1 MDIRQ
6 ITINGPHPDSYL
18 YGRRAAWFAY
28 AMTIALML
36 FDFMDRQIIVSMFPF
51 LKAEWNLSDKQLGLL
66 VSVISVTAAAFSVP
80 VAWIADRFGRVKS
93 IVVMASIWSVA
104 CTASMFTNSY
114 GQLLAARGIVG
125 LGEAGYGPA
134 GAAMV
139 ATHFP
144 DRMRGGLLGGFI
156 ASGSVG
162 SVLGV
167 LLGGY
172 IASHW
177 GWKAAF
183 GIVGIPGLVLALLY
197 LLVRDYKTVGADVG
211 PADTPAPTQSQMIR
225 TILFSRTVR
234 WICIGAAAQLFAV
247 SALWSWLPSFL
258 NRTYG
263 MSPDKAGAQA
273 ALVVLAG
280 ALGSVVLGAV
290 VDWAGTRRADG
301 RFLAVALL
309 STLSMLALVIAF
321 GAAQVG
327 VEISQTAQFR
337 LILLGSFLAPC
348 TVGPAAAI
356 IIDVVHPGVR
366 STGASVLTL
375 VQNLLGL
382 ALGPFLAG
390 LLSDA
395 VGLTTALTLTPLAC
409 VIAAASFLIAR
420 TAYQMERISELPKQ
434 VAMVSSQEAF
444 A

>member
-6 ITINGPHPDSYL
+6 ITINGPEPDSYL

-51 LKAEWNLSDKQLGLL
+51 LKAEWSLSDKELGLL
-66 VSVISVTAAAFSVP
+66 VSVISVTAAVFSVP
-80 VAWIADRFGRVKS
+80 VAWLADRFSRVKS
-93 IVVMASIWSVA
+93 IVVMASIWSIA
-104 CTASMFTNSY
+104 CTASMFTQTY

-134 GAAMV
+134 GTAMV
-139 ATHFP
+139 AAHFP
-144 DRMRGGLLGGFI
+144 QRMRGGLLGGFI

-167 LLGGY
+167 VLGGY
-172 IASHW
+172 VASHW

-197 LLVRDYKTVGADVG
+197 LLVRDYQTVGVNIG
-211 PADTPAPTQSQMIR
+211 PAERPAPTQSEMIR

-234 WICIGAAAQLFAV
+234 WICTGAAAQLIAV

-258 NRTYG
+258 NRAYG
-263 MSPDKAGAQA
+263 MTPDKAGVQA

-280 ALGSVVLGAV
+280 ALGSVVLGVV

-327 VEISQTAQFR
+327 IEISQTAQFR

-395 VGLTTALTLTPLAC
+395 MGLTTALTLTPLAC
-409 VIAAASFLIAR
+409 VIAVVSFLIAR
-420 TAYQMERISELPKQ
+420 TAYQIERISEPPKQ
-434 VAMVSSQEAF
+434 AAMVPGEEAF